1 LIIAGID
8 YSLGCP
14 AIFVQES
21 CYFRTSIKKYA
32 RNFVVGKYEIYG
44 SLHENWAS
52 PAERYGQLAS
62 WVEHILESHKVT
74 NVYLED
80 YSYGSKG
87 KVFEIGENTGVL
99 KYVLWKSSFADV
111 TLHLVSPT
119 AVKKFAT
126 GKGSSD
132 KWGMMEAFEK
142 KTGYNIH
149 NEITPDKETG
159 TSPSSDI
166 VDSFWILKYG
176 EHDALSRNKPS
187 DKE

>member
-1 LIIAGID
+1 M
-8 YSLGCP
+8 
-14 AIFVQES
+14 
-21 CYFRTSIKKYA
+21 
-32 RNFVVGKYEIYG
+32 
-44 SLHENWAS
+44 
-52 PAERYGQLAS
+52 
-62 WVEHILESHKVT
+62 
-74 NVYLED
+74 
-80 YSYGSKG
+80 
-87 KVFEIGENTGVL
+87 
-99 KYVLWKSSFADV
+99 
-111 TLHLVSPT
+111 
-119 AVKKFAT
+119 KKFAT

-176 EHDALSRNKPS
+176 ERDVLSRNKPS